1 MTLSWQDIAAAV
13 IIAAAAI
20 YFVMRLFRLGP
31 WKQKPFCDSC
41 ETCGIAQEDL
51 LSENYCPDTCQQIN
65 CEQHPPADVD
75 KRPLRRPEDQEDK
88 TQQRP

>member
-1 MTLSWQDIAAAV
+1 MTISWQDIAAV
-13 IIAAAAI
+13 VVIAAAAI
-20 YFVMRLFRLGP
+20 YFVMRLFRVGP
-31 WKQKPFCDSC
+31 WKRKSFCDSC

-51 LSENYCPDTCQQIN
+51 LLENYCSDTRQQIN
-65 CEQHPPADVD
+65 CEQHPPAETD